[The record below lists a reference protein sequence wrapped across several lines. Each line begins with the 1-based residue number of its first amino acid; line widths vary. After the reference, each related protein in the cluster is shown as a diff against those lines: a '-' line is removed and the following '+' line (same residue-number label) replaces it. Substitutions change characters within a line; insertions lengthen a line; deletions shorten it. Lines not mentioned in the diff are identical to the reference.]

1 MTDSKLIEPG
11 FPFRPELE
19 KNDREIH
26 EQLLPTYFGISILAY
41 FKPKK
46 YTVKSRAIDQST
58 AVYYSIYNHF
68 GGATNRDVHWVAKAL
83 GC

>member
-11 FPFRPELE
+11 FPFKPELE
-19 KNDREIH
+19 INDREIY

-46 YTVKSRAIDQST
+46 YTVKSRAVDWS
-58 AVYYSIYNHF
+58 SIQF
-68 GGATNRDVHWVAKAL
+68 
-83 GC
+83 